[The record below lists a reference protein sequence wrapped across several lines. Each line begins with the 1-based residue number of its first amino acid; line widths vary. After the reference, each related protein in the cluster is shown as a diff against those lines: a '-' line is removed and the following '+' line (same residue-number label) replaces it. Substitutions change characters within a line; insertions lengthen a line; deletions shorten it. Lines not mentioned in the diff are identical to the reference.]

1 MIGIAIFSLFVSFFF
16 LTQLFQLVQHRSAL
30 AAGLL
35 IVPASVGLIIG
46 SGLASKLI
54 HTLGPRVLASAM
66 TGGMILGLLL
76 LTRTT
81 VTSSALQIDGALV
94 IFGLGAGLGLPALT
108 DTVMAAVPERDAG
121 VGSAV
126 NDVSRQLGGALGVA
140 VIGSVVS
147 SAYRANL
154 RAALP
159 AGLQPGVARSAA
171 KSIGVAAQTAKSL
184 PPDAAAAL
192 TRTANT
198 AYVDAITRGFLIS
211 AIVMTAALVAAVT
224 LLPRRMRGAQ
234 AEADALDEHDERIAQ
249 PALACVALDG
259 LAPESP

>member
-1 MIGIAIFSLFVSFFF
+1 
-16 LTQLFQLVQHRSAL
+16 
-30 AAGLL
+30 
-35 IVPASVGLIIG
+35 
-46 SGLASKLI
+46 
-54 HTLGPRVLASAM
+54 M

-81 VTSSALQIDGALV
+81 ATSSAMQIDSALV

-140 VIGSVVS
+140 IIGSVVS

-154 RAALP
+154 HRALP
-159 AGLQPGVARSAA
+159 AGLPSGIARSAD
-171 KSIGVAAQTAKSL
+171 KSIGVATQAAKTL
-184 PPDAAAAL
+184 PTDAAAAV
-192 TRTANT
+192 TRAANS

-211 AIVMTAALVAAVT
+211 GVVMISALIIALT
-224 LLPRRMRGAQ
+224 LLPRRMRAAQ
-234 AEADALDEHDERIAQ
+234 ADADELDDGIAARSESASSRRRLGPFADVAGPRVNLGLVSVELGRRVQKPGLASVSKPSCRGVADAE
-249 PALACVALDG
+249 
-259 LAPESP
+259 